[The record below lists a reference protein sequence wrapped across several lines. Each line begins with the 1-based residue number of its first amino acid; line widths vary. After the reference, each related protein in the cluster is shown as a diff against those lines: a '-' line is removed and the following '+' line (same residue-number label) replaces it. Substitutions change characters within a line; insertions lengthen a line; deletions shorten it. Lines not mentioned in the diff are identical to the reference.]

1 MAWGAAL
8 GTQAQKTA
16 SEGEEA
22 DHILALQGADPR
34 DEVWPPGTGHLGEDL
49 GGGPGGVKEQLSGAR
64 QGRGLPRCDARLS
77 ADRLSPGD
85 PASSD
90 LRAEA
95 NEISQV
101 MGFLRGMPVSEEARA
116 HSGEHVLFQ
125 SLSRV
130 FRGMESVK
138 VVLGP
143 GKKQLFV
150 RYSGEIDWDGVLE
163 AEKLANRVIREDR
176 RIRVV
181 VGDREEV
188 RRRYGRR
195 LRGRWDLIK
204 DKQIRI
210 VEVENFDYVACKGE
224 HVQRTGEIGFI
235 VVKGFRKTRRGEYE
249 IQFEVGERA
258 WEYALESKRL
268 AMRLVEILGTTPEI
282 AEETARN
289 LREEAQRLRRSLREA
304 SKRALENL
312 KYEEVRGVR
321 VYSGVFEG
329 LDRREL
335 VKRAADLRK
344 EGKTVVV
351 LGDLSGFLV
360 MGRSDD
366 LGFNVIP
373 LLEKGCRFLG
383 GRCGGREKLAFGG
396 GFKSKDLREAV
407 DLIKRE
413 LTKIL

>member
-1 MAWGAAL
+1 
-8 GTQAQKTA
+8 
-16 SEGEEA
+16 
-22 DHILALQGADPR
+22 
-34 DEVWPPGTGHLGEDL
+34 
-49 GGGPGGVKEQLSGAR
+49 
-64 QGRGLPRCDARLS
+64 
-77 ADRLSPGD
+77 
-85 PASSD
+85 
-90 LRAEA
+90 
-95 NEISQV
+95 
-101 MGFLRGMPVSEEARA
+101 
-116 HSGEHVLFQ
+116 
-125 SLSRV
+125 
-130 FRGMESVK
+130 MESVK

-289 LREEAQRLRRSLREA
+289 LREEAQRLRRGMREA

-344 EGKTVVV
+344 EGNTVVV